1 MPRAGLSTRRV
12 VEEAATLADQ
22 VGLDN
27 LTLAAIA
34 ERLGVRLPSLYK
46 HIAGM
51 PALQRELT
59 IRAKVEM
66 TGVFARATVGKS
78 RGQALRALAL
88 AYRDWARQHP
98 GLYAAGVRAPRDDDP
113 EDQEASAAAAEVV
126 FDALAG
132 YELDDATAVDAVRT
146 LRAALHGFIDLE
158 ATGAF
163 GLDRPIDQSQAWM
176 LDTLDAALSRS
187 SLESSG

>member
-12 VEEAATLADQ
+12 VDEAATLADQ

-27 LTLAAIA
+27 LTLAAVA

-163 GLDRPIDQSQAWM
+163 GLDRPVDQSLAWM
-176 LDTLDAALSRS
+176 LDTLDAALSRT
-187 SLESSG
+187 SLEASG

>member
-12 VEEAATLADQ
+12 IDEAATLADE
-22 VGLDN
+22 VGLTN
-27 LTLAAIA
+27 LTLAAVA
-34 ERLGVRLPSLYK
+34 DRLGVRLPSLYK
-46 HIAGM
+46 HVAGM

-66 TGVFARATVGKS
+66 TRVFARATVGKS
-78 RGQALRALAL
+78 RGQALRALAS

-113 EDQEASAAAAEVV
+113 EDQEASAAAADVV

-132 YELDDATAVDAVRT
+132 YELDDVTAVDAVRT

-158 ATGAF
+158 AAGAF
-163 GLDRPIDQSQAWM
+163 GLDRPPDQSLAWM
-176 LDTLDAALSRS
+176 LDTLDNSLAAVRA
-187 SLESSG
+187 E